1 MGSEKLHVPY
11 QTRRPRCQIRD
22 SIRIMEKKMESIGI
36 NYRDSM
42 GFILGIL
49 LGLYWAQ

>member
-22 SIRIMEKKMESIGI
+22 SIGIMEKKVESIGI
-36 NYRDSM
+36 IGILL